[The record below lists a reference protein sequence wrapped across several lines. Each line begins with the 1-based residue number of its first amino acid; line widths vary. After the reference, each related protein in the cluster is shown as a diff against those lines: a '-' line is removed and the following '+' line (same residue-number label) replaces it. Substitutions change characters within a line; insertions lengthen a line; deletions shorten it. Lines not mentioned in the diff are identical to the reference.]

1 MRPLSQLGLLL
12 AGAAIAPLA
21 MPVVAAAQSAAPAAA
36 APAPLPALVR
46 EVRIPNQ
53 VFRLDNGL
61 TVVVHEDR
69 KAPVVA
75 VSVWYNVGSK
85 DEPKGKTGFAHLF
98 EHLMFNGSENL
109 EGDTFKWLQQIGATD
124 YNGTTSFDRTNYF
137 QTVPRA
143 ALEKALFMESDR
155 MGYLLGAVTQEKLDN
170 QRGVV
175 QNEKRQGDNRPGGL
189 VQYELFGN
197 LFPAGHPYH
206 HTPIGSMAD
215 LDAAS
220 LADVQ
225 QWFRENYGPNNAVI
239 VLAGDINTREAR
251 PLVEK
256 YFGKISRGPVNTP
269 AAAVLPLASGKTIVM
284 KDRVPT
290 VILSRSWAVPG
301 LLDRQTAA
309 LDLGGSVLGGL
320 ASSRLD
326 NALVRNEKLA
336 VSVSASNQAFQR
348 VGLFT
353 LQAVVR
359 PGVDPAQVEKRL
371 DELMAD
377 FIAKG
382 PTRAELNRAAMTEVA
397 GRIRGLEQVGGFGG
411 KAVALAEGQL
421 YANNSNFYR
430 ELLTQYASVTPA
442 QVQASFRQWLTR
454 APLRIRL
461 EPGERPAYQ
470 EAQGAA
476 KTAAAAPAALPPATK
491 REIPQVGQFA
501 ALDFPTIERV
511 TLSNGIRVNYARRT
525 AVPVTQMALAFDA
538 GQAAEAANQ
547 RGLAGMTL
555 GLLEEGAGGLT
566 SQQIAER
573 QEELGAEIGTGSS
586 LDRSTVTLS
595 ALSANLAGSLD
606 LLEKVVEQPAFAQ
619 PELERVRAQALTSI
633 AQQKS
638 DPNGIASR
646 IVPSLIWGAN
656 HPYATIGAGDD
667 AAVKGFTRN
676 DVVGFQQRWLR
687 PDNVEIFVVSNLPLA
702 QLTTQLERRFGTWA
716 VPATAKGAK
725 AFAAPPARPASP
737 TIYLVN
743 VPNAPQS
750 IVVAAQVTPID
761 PRGDVI
767 ASQAGSEVLGGNFLS
782 RINSDL
788 RETKGWSYG
797 VGGGF
802 GLNRHGVPYTINAPV
817 QADRT
822 GDSINALTQQITDLL
837 GAKGVTDEELGRLV
851 SNNVNTLPGRFE
863 TSTAVLQAML
873 SNSLLG
879 RPDDYQEQLANRYRG
894 LTQASIDQALRGAID
909 PRGFSWVVVGEAA
922 KVRPQLEKLGM
933 PIQEVQAK

>member
-1 MRPLSQLGLLL
+1 MRHLPKLGLLL
-12 AGAAIAPLA
+12 AGAALAPLA
-21 MPVVAAAQSAAPAAA
+21 MPAAASAQAAPAAA

-46 EVRIPNQ
+46 EVRIPNE

-85 DEPKGKTGFAHLF
+85 DEPKGRTGFAHLF

-109 EGDTFKWLQQIGATD
+109 EGDTFKWLQQLGATD

-143 ALEKALFMESDR
+143 ALEKTLFMESDR

-189 VQYELFGN
+189 VQYEIFGN

-239 VLAGDINTREAR
+239 VLAGDINAAEAR
-251 PLVEK
+251 PLMQK
-256 YFGKISRGPVNTP
+256 YFGRIARGPVNTP
-269 AAAVLPLASGKTIVM
+269 SAAAIPAPNPKTVVM
-284 KDRVPT
+284 KDRVPA
-290 VILSRSWAVPG
+290 VILTRSWAVPG
-301 LLDRQTAA
+301 LLDKQTAA

-348 VGLFT
+348 VGIFT
-353 LQAVVR
+353 IQAVVR
-359 PGVDPAQVEKRL
+359 PGVEPAQVDKRL

-382 PTRAELNRAAMTEVA
+382 PSREELNRAAMTEVA

-411 KAVALAEGQL
+411 KAVALAEGKL
-421 YANNSNFYR
+421 YTGDANFYR
-430 ELLTQYASVTPA
+430 TLLNQYASVTPA

-461 EPGERPAYQ
+461 EPGQRPPYT
-470 EAQGAA
+470 EAAGAA
-476 KTAAAAPAALPPATK
+476 QTAAKPAVAPPASTR
-491 REIPQVGQFA
+491 REIPPVGQFA

-538 GQAAEAANQ
+538 GQSAEAANQ
-547 RGLAGMTL
+547 RGLSAMTL

-573 QEELGAEIGTGSS
+573 QEELGADIGTGNS
-586 LDRSTVTLS
+586 LDRSTITLS
-595 ALSANLAGSLD
+595 ALSANLGGSLD

-656 HPYATIGAGDD
+656 HPYATVGAGDD
-667 AAVKGFTRN
+667 AAVKAFTRN

-702 QLTTQLERRFGTWA
+702 QLTPQLERRFGNWA
-716 VPATAKGAK
+716 APASAKGTK
-725 AFAAPPARPASP
+725 SFSAAPARPASP

-750 IVVAAQVTPID
+750 IVVAAQVTPVD

-767 ASQAGSEVLGGNFLS
+767 ATQAGSEVLGGNFLS

-797 VGGGF
+797 VSGNF
-802 GLNRHGVPYTINAPV
+802 SLNRHGVPYTIAAPV

-822 GDSINALTQQITDLL
+822 GDSIAALTTQITDLL
-837 GAKGVTDEELGRLV
+837 GARGVTDEELGRLV

-879 RPDDYQEQLANRYRG
+879 RPDDYQEQLAVRYRG
-894 LTQASIDQALRGAID
+894 LTQAGIDQALRGAID

-922 KVRPQLEKLGM
+922 KVRPQLEKLGL
-933 PIQEVQAK
+933 PIQEIQPR

>member
-1 MRPLSQLGLLL
+1 
-12 AGAAIAPLA
+12 
-21 MPVVAAAQSAAPAAA
+21 
-36 APAPLPALVR
+36 
-46 EVRIPNQ
+46 
-53 VFRLDNGL
+53 
-61 TVVVHEDR
+61 
-69 KAPVVA
+69 
-75 VSVWYNVGSK
+75 
-85 DEPKGKTGFAHLF
+85 
-98 EHLMFNGSENL
+98 
-109 EGDTFKWLQQIGATD
+109 
-124 YNGTTSFDRTNYF
+124 
-137 QTVPRA
+137 
-143 ALEKALFMESDR
+143 
-155 MGYLLGAVTQEKLDN
+155 
-170 QRGVV
+170 
-175 QNEKRQGDNRPGGL
+175 
-189 VQYELFGN
+189 
-197 LFPAGHPYH
+197 
-206 HTPIGSMAD
+206 
-215 LDAAS
+215 
-220 LADVQ
+220 
-225 QWFRENYGPNNAVI
+225 
-239 VLAGDINTREAR
+239 
-251 PLVEK
+251 
-256 YFGKISRGPVNTP
+256 
-269 AAAVLPLASGKTIVM
+269 
-284 KDRVPT
+284 
-290 VILSRSWAVPG
+290 
-301 LLDRQTAA
+301 
-309 LDLGGSVLGGL
+309 
-320 ASSRLD
+320 
-326 NALVRNEKLA
+326 
-336 VSVSASNQAFQR
+336 
-348 VGLFT
+348 
-353 LQAVVR
+353 
-359 PGVDPAQVEKRL
+359 
-371 DELMAD
+371 
-377 FIAKG
+377 
-382 PTRAELNRAAMTEVA
+382 
-397 GRIRGLEQVGGFGG
+397 
-411 KAVALAEGQL
+411 
-421 YANNSNFYR
+421 
-430 ELLTQYASVTPA
+430 
-442 QVQASFRQWLTR
+442 
-454 APLRIRL
+454 
-461 EPGERPAYQ
+461 
-470 EAQGAA
+470 
-476 KTAAAAPAALPPATK
+476 
-491 REIPQVGQFA
+491 
-501 ALDFPTIERV
+501 
-511 TLSNGIRVNYARRT
+511 
-525 AVPVTQMALAFDA
+525 
-538 GQAAEAANQ
+538 
-547 RGLAGMTL
+547 MTL